1 MSESLGSEG
10 RKILAGALEDG
21 GAAEEDAAPKF
32 AADRQTESARRRQEA
47 KTAEAVSLFNVKAKN
62 GVKWM
67 KKNGV
72 VDETPEALG
81 KWMYENRNN
90 GLSKRQMG
98 EFLGGGAEYN
108 IAVLESFLLN
118 LNFTGLTIDV
128 AIRTMLREFRLPGRA
143 SALTGSWRSLP
154 PATYKAQNEDTWKFS
169 EDAAFCLAFSIIML
183 NVDLHNPA
191 IEDRKKNDRKG
202 VCENDLDGQREMR
215 K

>member
-21 GAAEEDAAPKF
+21 SGAAEEDAPPKF
-32 AADRQTESARRRQEA
+32 AADRQSESARRRQEA

-72 VDETPEALG
+72 IDETPEALG

-98 EFLGGGAEYN
+98 ELLGGGAEYN
-108 IAVLESFLLN
+108 IAVLENFLLN

-128 AIRTMLREFRLPGRA
+128 AIRTMLREFRLPGESQCIDRIMEKFA
-143 SALTGSWRSLP
+143 
-154 PATYKAQNEDTWKFS
+154 ATYKAQNEDTWKFS

-191 IEDRKKNDRKG
+191 IEDAKKMTEK
-202 VCENDLDGQREMR
+202 VCV
-215 K
+215 